1 MFKKS
6 EIICIGLGC
15 LKDKMENFVVFPS
28 QIFEK
33 YLVYFWGRNKTECE
47 ISNWKD
53 KVQNIIQILNL
64 WRQRDSTIQG
74 RAVVINKYYV
84 DVKVVVFVIIFINAH
99 MGKRFNTKRS

>member
-1 MFKKS
+1 MHRFRLFKRKW
-6 EIICIGLGC
+6 
-15 LKDKMENFVVFPS
+15 KTFVVFPS